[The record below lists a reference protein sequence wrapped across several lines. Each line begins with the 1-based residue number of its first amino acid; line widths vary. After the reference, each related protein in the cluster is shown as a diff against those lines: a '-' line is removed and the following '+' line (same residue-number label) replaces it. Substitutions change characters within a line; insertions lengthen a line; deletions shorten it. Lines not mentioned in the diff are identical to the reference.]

1 MPPKRA
7 RQIHAYCLTS
17 TRFHLGSFSEPPSHI
32 TYTKQHLIAALL
44 DIFDIMYKDMDLEEY
59 KLMLDQ
65 LNATELRNELPVEDN
80 EMDEFMEPYLTQDLI
95 KK

>member
-1 MPPKRA
+1 MTIAQDLLSFAQA
-7 RQIHAYCLTS
+7 RFPNPH
-17 TRFHLGSFSEPPSHI
+17 SHI
-32 TYTKQHLIAALL
+32 TYTKQHFIAALL

-59 KLMLDQ
+59 KSMLDQ

-80 EMDEFMEPYLTQDLI
+80 EMDEFMEPYLPHDSI